1 MILMEV
7 IMVFEQE
14 PIGHVVRIHPVVV
27 FFFCFW
33 VHKHT
38 LYCFFKKKKEKKLKR
53 VYEKARVTES
63 GLYESERGNLI
74 STFTSTVDPS
84 HML

>member
-7 IMVFEQE
+7 IVVFEQE

-27 FFFCFW
+27 FFFVSGCINIHFI
-33 VHKHT
+33 VFLRKE
-38 LYCFFKKKKEKKLKR
+38 KKKKLKR
-53 VYEKARVTES
+53 VYEKARVTKS

-74 STFTSTVDPS
+74 STLTSTVDPS

>member
-1 MILMEV
+1 
-7 IMVFEQE
+7 MVFEQE

-27 FFFCFW
+27 FFVSGCINIHIIVF
-33 VHKHT
+33 
-38 LYCFFKKKKEKKLKR
+38 LKKKKLKR